1 MCRFIW
7 KFNYPSLL
15 PKECFYSSLKDG
27 KKDRSCGHISDE
39 QYLHLKNVSDT
50 FNFNKSED
58 LHNHYL
64 KKYRLSLEN
73 VFEKCISTSLKYYS
87 LDPCHYFSAPWLSL
101 DAMLKMTKR
110 ELEKISDPD
119 EYIFIE
125 KWMRGGISYINK
137 RYSKANNE
145 YFSDYDSEK
154 PKIQWNT
161 LT

>member
-1 MCRFIW
+1 
-7 KFNYPSLL
+7 
-15 PKECFYSSLKDG
+15 
-27 KKDRSCGHISDE
+27 
-39 QYLHLKNVSDT
+39 
-50 FNFNKSED
+50 
-58 LHNHYL
+58 
-64 KKYRLSLEN
+64 
-73 VFEKCISTSLKYYS
+73 
-87 LDPCHYFSAPWLSL
+87 
-101 DAMLKMTKR
+101 MLKMTKR

-161 LT
+161 LTWRSQY